1 MEENDKVSACTF
13 KKLVDRSN
21 DIILLTDRKFTIKY
35 VNDAVYSVLGHRI
48 EDVVG
53 KNLFQLLD
61 PAEASVLESFIKE
74 GNKKVSSNGLTEVA
88 IQSRDGKS
96 IHFDIDLM
104 DMLFDPEV
112 KGLVITLHN
121 ISRRKRLEEK
131 LLKVNTEL
139 DHFVYRTSHDLKAP
153 LLSALG
159 LVELAKRDDEW
170 DKRGYL
176 KMIEG
181 SLNKLD
187 VFIES
192 INRFYSNEKLIV
204 RKEVVDVDFMLQN
217 AITDIK
223 NMYAIGSSID
233 IKYTLGKISDL
244 YSDPNRLKIIIEN
257 ILSNSVKYSD
267 DEKPASYVNIDIQI
281 TPDKCKLRFDD
292 NGIGIRKERLD
303 RIFDIFYR
311 ADEGS
316 QGSGLGLYVVK
327 DAIDKLGG
335 QVEVQSEFGNGS
347 SFIITVPNFLGADIT
362 NLKYD

>member
-21 DIILLTDRKFTIKY
+21 DIILLTNGKFRVEY
-35 VNDAVYSVLGHRI
+35 VNDAVYTVLGYRI

-53 KNLFQLLD
+53 KSLFQLLG
-61 PAEASVLESFIKE
+61 PAKASILESFIAE
-74 GNKKVSSNGLTEVA
+74 GDKKISANGLTEVA
-88 IQSRDGKS
+88 IQSKDGKS

-104 DMLFDPEV
+104 DMRLDPEV
-112 KGLVITLHN
+112 KGWVITLYN
-121 ISRRKRLEEK
+121 ISKRKRIEEK
-131 LLKVNTEL
+131 LLKTNTEL
-139 DHFVYRTSHDLKAP
+139 DHFVYRTSHDLRAP

-159 LVELAKRDDEW
+159 LIELAKRDDEW
-170 DKRGYL
+170 DKEGYL
-176 KMIEG
+176 KMIEA

-192 INRFYSNEKLIV
+192 INRFYSNEKLTV
-204 RKEVVDVDFMLQN
+204 RKEVVDFDFMLQN
-217 AITDIK
+217 AITGIK
-223 NMYAIGSSID
+223 NMDPTGNID

-257 ILSNSVKYSD
+257 VLSNSVKYSD
-267 DEKPASYVNIDIQI
+267 DEKTASYVNIDIQI
-281 TPDKCKLRFDD
+281 TPDRCKLRFDD
-292 NGIGIRKERLD
+292 NGIGIRKERLN

-335 QVEVQSEFGNGS
+335 HIEVQSEYGNGS
-347 SFIITVPNFLGADIT
+347 SFIITIPNFLGAEIAG
-362 NLKYD
+362 LKYD